1 MVMKNLKVSC
11 LYVTLLIAL
20 LTTSVLGQFKAK
32 MFFTSM
38 GEERVYSVY
47 SADGGYRYEFNEDGQ
62 EGVVIVKKESP
73 EVIVLMPEQ
82 KMAMKNSKENPLTMG
97 NDPIGSYE
105 YFRDKGS
112 VKEIGTETIN
122 GLECIKSELWNES
135 SNEYGKAHQK
145 MYTIWTSLEYNFP
158 IKMINHIEGSEDA
171 VMEMKDVESWKPDPS
186 MFEIPVDY
194 QLMDVPGMM
203 PDK

>member
-1 MVMKNLKVSC
+1 MKNVKNFIQLISVI
-11 LYVTLLIAL
+11 VLLL
-20 LTTSVLGQFKAK
+20 FTSSAFGQFKAK

-47 SADGGYRYEFNEDGQ
+47 SADDAYRYEFNEDGQ

-73 EVIVLMPEQ
+73 EVIILMPEQ
-82 KMAMKNSKENPLTMG
+82 KMAMKSSKENPMTMG

-105 YFRDKGS
+105 YFSEKGS
-112 VKEIGTETIN
+112 VKEVGTETIN

-135 SNEYGKAHQK
+135 SNEYGEADQK
-145 MYTIWTSLEYNFP
+145 MYTIWTSVKYNFP

-171 VMEMKDVESWKPDPS
+171 VMEMKDVESWKPEPGK
-186 MFEIPVDY
+186 FEIPSDY
-194 QLMDVPGMM
+194 HVMDMPGMM